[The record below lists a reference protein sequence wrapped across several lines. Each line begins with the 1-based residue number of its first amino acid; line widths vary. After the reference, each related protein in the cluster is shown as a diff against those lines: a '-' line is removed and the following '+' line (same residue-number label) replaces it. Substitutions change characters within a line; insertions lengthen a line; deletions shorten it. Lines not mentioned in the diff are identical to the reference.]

1 MFISFEGID
10 GCGKSTQLAL
20 LRDWLQ
26 ARGKR
31 VVATR
36 EPGGTRLAE
45 TLREAILHGDAVSPR
60 AELLLFGA
68 ARAQHVSEV
77 IRPALDSGAI
87 VLSDRFVDSTIAYQ
101 GAGLGFDIAWIRAL
115 NAFATEDVQ
124 PNLTLVFDVPLEV
137 ARQRRGVEENNH
149 EENNREENDR
159 AKSDRIES
167 RDDEFHA
174 RVRQAFLDLSRLESQ
189 RVEVLSA
196 QSSPAEVHRDVLEV
210 LRVRRVIDL

>member
-31 VVATR
+31 VIATR

-45 TLREAILHGDAVSPR
+45 MLREAILHGDAVSPR

-68 ARAQHVSEV
+68 ARAQHVVEV
-77 IRPALDSGAI
+77 IQPALESGAI
-87 VLSDRFVDSTIAYQ
+87 VLSDRFIDSTIAYQ

-115 NAFATEDVQ
+115 NAFATNDVQ
-124 PNLTLVFDVPLEV
+124 PNLTLVFDVPL
-137 ARQRRGVEENNH
+137 AIAQQRRATQKN
-149 EENNREENDR
+149 
-159 AKSDRIES
+159 DRIED
-167 RDDEFHA
+167 RGEEFQG
-174 RVRQAFLDLSRLESQ
+174 RVRQAFLDLARLEPE

-196 QSSPAEVHRDVLEV
+196 QAAASEVHRDVLEV

>member
-45 TLREAILHGDAVSPR
+45 TLRETILHGDAISPR

-68 ARAQHVSEV
+68 ARAQHVAEV
-77 IRPALDSGAI
+77 IRPALESGAI
-87 VLSDRFVDSTIAYQ
+87 VLSDRFIDSTIAYQ
-101 GAGLGFDIAWIRAL
+101 GAGLGFEIPWIRAL
-115 NAFATEDVQ
+115 NSFATGDVQ
-124 PNLTLVFDVPLEV
+124 PNLTLIFDVPLTI
-137 ARQRRGVEENNH
+137 AQQRRATEKN
-149 EENNREENDR
+149 
-159 AKSDRIES
+159 DRIES
-167 RDDEFHA
+167 RDDEFQA
-174 RVRQAFLDLSRLESQ
+174 RVRQAFLDLAHLEPE
-189 RVEVLSA
+189 RVEVLAAQASA
-196 QSSPAEVHRDVLEV
+196 AEIHRDVVEV
-210 LRVRRVIDL
+210 LRVRHIIDL

>member
-10 GCGKSTQLAL
+10 GCGKSTQLAML
-20 LRDWLQ
+20 CDWLQ

-31 VVATR
+31 VIATR

-45 TLREAILHGDAVSPR
+45 TLREAILHGDAVAPR

-68 ARAQHVSEV
+68 ARAQHVNEV
-77 IRPALDSGAI
+77 IRPALESGAI
-87 VLSDRFVDSTIAYQ
+87 VLSDRFIDSTVAYQ

-124 PNLTLVFDVPLEV
+124 PNLTLVFDVSLDV
-137 ARQRRGVEENNH
+137 AEQRRASEKN
-149 EENNREENDR
+149 
-159 AKSDRIES
+159 DRIES
-167 RDDEFHA
+167 RDNEFQT
-174 RVRQAFLDLSRLESQ
+174 RVRQAFLDLARLEPQ

-196 QSSPAEVHRDVLEV
+196 QATAVEVHRHVLEV
-210 LRVRRVIDL
+210 LRVRHVIDL